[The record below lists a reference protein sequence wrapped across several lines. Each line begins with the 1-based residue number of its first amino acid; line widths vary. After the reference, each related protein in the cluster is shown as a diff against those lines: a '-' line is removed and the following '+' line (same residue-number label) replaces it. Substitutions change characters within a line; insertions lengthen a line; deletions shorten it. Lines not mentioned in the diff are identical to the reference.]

1 MHQKMRVYMT
11 TIQAGELWI
20 ANIPF
25 TNNVDSKKRPVLILW
40 LDGND
45 AIVAVVTSARP
56 RTKTDVSLQDWATSG
71 LRVPSTVR
79 LARLDCLE
87 KSLLIAKIGVVSKLD
102 AIKLKNIWNSEIKL
116 QF

>member
-1 MHQKMRVYMT
+1 MT
-11 TIQAGELWI
+11 TIKEGEFWV
-20 ANIPF
+20 ADIPF
-25 TNNVDSKKRPVLILW
+25 TNNVASKKRPVLILW
-40 LDGND
+40 LDSND

-87 KSLLIAKIGVVSKLD
+87 KTLLIAKIGVVSEPD
-102 AIKLKNIWNSEIKL
+102 AQKLKDIWNSEIKL